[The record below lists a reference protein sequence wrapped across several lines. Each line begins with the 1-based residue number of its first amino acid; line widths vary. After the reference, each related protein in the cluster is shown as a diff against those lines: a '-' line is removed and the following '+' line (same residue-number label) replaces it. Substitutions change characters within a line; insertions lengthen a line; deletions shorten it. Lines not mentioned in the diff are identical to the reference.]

1 MSISKE
7 DAQAYWKENIKII
20 FSYLAV
26 WFVVSYGCGI
36 LFIEELNSIDF
47 FGFQLGFWLTLPLS
61 ARLSRCIS
69 ASRSGL
75 ALDQPKSSMLLA
87 AVFIRLLTAWQ
98 RQLTGCQRHHSSPWP
113 VSSPLSVVTVQ
124 PT

>member
-20 FSYLAV
+20 LSYLVV

-47 FGFQLGFWLTLPLS
+47 FGFQLGFWFAQQGSIYVFCGLIV
-61 ARLSRCIS
+61 AYA
-69 ASRSGL
+69 ASMNK
-75 ALDQPKSSMLLA
+75 LDQKYD
-87 AVFIRLLTAWQ
+87 V
-98 RQLTGCQRHHSSPWP
+98 HE
-113 VSSPLSVVTVQ
+113 
-124 PT
+124 